1 MAAGTSGRDRV
12 LARVRSALGRP
23 AQGADPVGA
32 GAAAD
37 RMERPRAN
45 TIPMRAQLQQPQ
57 LGELFEAMIEA
68 SAASFDRIPTRAE
81 VPAAVARWCAGHGIP
96 PRVVT
101 GPASPLGE
109 LPWTESGIEAERR
122 LARSGDSVGVAEATA
137 GIAETGTLAV
147 LSGPENPVTANFL
160 PEAQVILVQA
170 SDLVGTPED
179 LWALL
184 RERGPL
190 PRTVNWITGPSRT
203 ADIEMQMTM
212 GAHGPIRLH
221 VILVEDGSGS
231 G

>member
-1 MAAGTSGRDRV
+1 MTVGTSGRDRV
-12 LARVRSALGRP
+12 LARVRRALGRP
-23 AQGADPVGA
+23 AEGTDPVGSA
-32 GAAAD
+32 AAAD
-37 RMERPRAN
+37 RMDRPRAN

-57 LGELFEAMIEA
+57 LGELFEVMIEA
-68 SAASFDRIPTRAE
+68 SAASFERVATRSE
-81 VPAAVARWCAGHGIP
+81 VPAAVARWCAEHEIP
-96 PRVVT
+96 PMVVT

-109 LPWTESGIEAERR
+109 LPWAGAGIEAERR
-122 LARSGDSVGVAEATA
+122 LVRSGDPVGVAEAAA

-160 PEAQVILVQA
+160 PEVQVILVRA
-170 SDLVGTPED
+170 ADLVGTPED

-212 GAHGPIRLH
+212 GAHGPTRLH
-221 VILVEDGSGS
+221 VVLVED
-231 G
+231 